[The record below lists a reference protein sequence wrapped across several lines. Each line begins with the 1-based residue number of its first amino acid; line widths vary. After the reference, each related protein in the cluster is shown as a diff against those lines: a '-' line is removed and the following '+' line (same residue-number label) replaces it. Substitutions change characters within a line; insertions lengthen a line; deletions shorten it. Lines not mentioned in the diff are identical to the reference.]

1 MKSYVIS
8 SLVVLLFVS
17 FIIFLHLLMRSPLPL
32 CVEGRTVTDLLQVKL
47 KKKNFHTLHYDCLVK
62 AALIH
67 HSRETLAATPFICTL
82 Q

>member
-32 CVEGRTVTDLLQVKL
+32 CVEGGTVTDLLQVKL
-47 KKKNFHTLHYDCLVK
+47 KKLFHTLHGDCLVK